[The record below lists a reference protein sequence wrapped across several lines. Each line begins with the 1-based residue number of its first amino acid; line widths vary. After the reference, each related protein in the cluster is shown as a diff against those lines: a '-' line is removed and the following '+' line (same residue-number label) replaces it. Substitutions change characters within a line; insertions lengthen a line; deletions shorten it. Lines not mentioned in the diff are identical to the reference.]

1 MFVVKVCQN
10 GDIRIIVNLKNCKNS
25 RTKPID
31 VWSSSNSFK
40 KQHSNTEPFLLP
52 HQKFTPYPTFCHNK
66 KDKMHESKTN
76 I

>member
-1 MFVVKVCQN
+1 MGTLYKCEF
-10 GDIRIIVNLKNCKNS
+10 KNS
-25 RTKPID
+25 RTKPVD
-31 VWSSSNSFK
+31 VWSSSFE